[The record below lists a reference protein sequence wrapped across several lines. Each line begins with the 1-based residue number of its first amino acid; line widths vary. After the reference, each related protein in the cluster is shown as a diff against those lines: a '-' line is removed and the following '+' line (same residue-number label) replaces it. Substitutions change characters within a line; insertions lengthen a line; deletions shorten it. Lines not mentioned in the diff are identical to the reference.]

1 MKIPFSDTVGIV
13 NGILK
18 NDKKVQ
24 NHLGSI
30 HAGAQFTFAEGAS
43 GRYLSSLFPEMQD
56 NIIPLLREST
66 IKYKKQAWSRLVSE
80 VVVDKEDLEKFHR
93 QFKTKGRATVMAHV
107 KLKDTEG
114 DVTCEGSFKWF
125 VQVDK

>member
-1 MKIPFSDTVGIV
+1 MKIPFNDTVGIE
-13 NGILK
+13 NGILE

-30 HAGAQFTFAEGAS
+30 HAGAQFTFAEGVS
-43 GRYLSSLFPEMQD
+43 GEYLSSLFPEMQD

-80 VVVDKEDLEKFHR
+80 VVVDKEDLKKFHR
-93 QFKTKGRATVMAHV
+93 QFKLKGRATVVAHV
-107 KLKDTEG
+107 KLKDMEG
-114 DVTCEGSFKWF
+114 DITCEGSFKWF
-125 VQVDK
+125 AQVDK